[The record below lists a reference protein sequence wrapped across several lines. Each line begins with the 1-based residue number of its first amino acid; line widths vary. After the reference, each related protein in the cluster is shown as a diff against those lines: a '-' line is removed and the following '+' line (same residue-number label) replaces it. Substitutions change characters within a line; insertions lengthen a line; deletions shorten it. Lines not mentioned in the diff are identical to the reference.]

1 MVKVEVGTVVKDAG
15 ATAGVAKVG
24 MTDVEDADAEEEEE
38 EEEEEDEAEEE
49 DDEE

>member
-38 EEEEEDEAEEE
+38 EEEDEAEEE